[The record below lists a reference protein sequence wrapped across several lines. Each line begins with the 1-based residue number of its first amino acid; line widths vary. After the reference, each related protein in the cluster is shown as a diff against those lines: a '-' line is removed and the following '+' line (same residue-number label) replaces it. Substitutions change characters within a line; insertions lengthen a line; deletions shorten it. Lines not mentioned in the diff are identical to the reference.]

1 MHAYREIRAKEGLR
15 GMYGGLTPA
24 VIASAVSWGGYFFF
38 YENAKQRRLEA
49 LDPSKVHYCTRAV
62 HLLTASHYSQC

>member
-1 MHAYREIRAKEGLR
+1 
-15 GMYGGLTPA
+15 MYGGLTPA

-49 LDPSKVHYCTRAV
+49 MDRSKVHRRETLIPACTRDV
-62 HLLTASHYSQC
+62 HTTAHFFQC

>member
-1 MHAYREIRAKEGLR
+1 
-15 GMYGGLTPA
+15 MYGGLTPA

-49 LDPSKVHYCTRAV
+49 MDQSKVRKPQNTNSSLYT
-62 HLLTASHYSQC
+62 